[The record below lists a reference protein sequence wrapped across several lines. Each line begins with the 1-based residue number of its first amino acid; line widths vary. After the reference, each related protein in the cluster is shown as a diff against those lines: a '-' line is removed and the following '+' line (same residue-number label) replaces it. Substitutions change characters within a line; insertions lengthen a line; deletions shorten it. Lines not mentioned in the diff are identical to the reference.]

1 MRQRE
6 WQRGRILNGL
16 GLLAAAAL
24 ASFAGAATAAD
35 GPSLE
40 YNRDIRPIL
49 AENCFACHGPDSAAR
64 KADLRLDRREAAI
77 EAGAI
82 VAREPESSEL
92 IARINAKD
100 PKELMPPPKTT
111 KTLTAQR
118 ERDPAALDRRGR
130 RLSAAL
136 VADTAEA
143 ARPAEG
149 QGRVV
154 GPQPDR
160 PVRAGEAR
168 GERPA
173 SRPRG
178 RPPHARPSPE
188 PRPHR
193 PAASPRARRSV
204 RQDPSPEAYE
214 DLVTRLLD
222 SPRWGEHR
230 ARYWLD
236 AARYADTNGYHFDN
250 YREAWA
256 YRDWVIGAFNRNL
269 PFDRFTIEQLA
280 GDLLPGHTLDQQ
292 VASGFNRCNATTNE
306 GGVIPEEYKVLY
318 ARDRTET
325 TSLVWMGLT
334 AGCAVCHDHKFD
346 PITQR
351 EFYELS
357 AFFNNTT
364 QPTMD
369 GNVKDTPP
377 TVFVPAAA
385 DRRRWESLSAELS
398 DARGKLAARKSSA
411 RPDFDRWLAAA
422 KPDELAA
429 SVPAEGLRLATNAPA
444 PGAWPVSRFEVG
456 RCRRLREG
464 PGVLLRRL
472 DQAAEAGDDRLG
484 PGADGHHRR
493 LPRLGPLARGE
504 PRRHPHPP
512 QVARRRAQGRR
523 ARRGPGERLDP
534 RARHLRRLGQ
544 GRRGEDLHQRRAPG
558 DRRRRRR
565 PEAHDPHH
573 GPAQGRPAAHSGT
586 ARTAWRSSA

>member
-1 MRQRE
+1 M
-6 WQRGRILNGL
+6 
-16 GLLAAAAL
+16 AARAEIRSAWVSSRPRPWP
-24 ASFAGAATAAD
+24 SFAGTATAAD
-35 GPSLE
+35 RDRPGLE

-64 KADLRLDRREAAI
+64 KADLRLDRREAAV

-82 VAREPESSEL
+82 VPGEPGSSEL
-92 IARINAKD
+92 VARINAKD

-111 KTLTAQR
+111 KTLTAQ
-118 ERDPAALDRRGR
+118 EKETLRRW
-130 RLSAAL
+130 
-136 VADTAEA
+136 VAEGAEYQPHWSLIPPK
-143 ARPAEG
+143 RPALPK
-149 QGRVV
+149 VKDTSWV
-154 GPQPDR
+154 PQPDR
-160 PVRAGEAR
+160 PLRAGEAR
-168 GERPA
+168 AERPA
-173 SRPRG
+173 P
-178 RPPHARPSPE
+178 APE
-188 PRPHR
+188 ADRR
-193 PAASPRARRSV
+193 TLARRLSLDLTGLPPAPELV
-204 RQDPSPEAYE
+204 EAFVNDPAPRAYE

-256 YRDWVIGAFNRNL
+256 YRDWVIHAFNRNL

-306 GGVIPEEYKVLY
+306 GGVIPEEYTVLY

-385 DRRRWESLSAELS
+385 DRRRSAALTAELS
-398 DARGKLAARKSSA
+398 DVRGKLGARKDA
-411 RPDFDRWLAAA
+411 GRPDFDRWLAAA
-422 KPDELAA
+422 KPDELVA
-429 SVPAEGLRLATNAPA
+429 SVPGRGPEALGQSR
-444 PGAWPVSRFEVG
+444 GRPVARGPVRGG
-456 RCRRLREG
+456 RCRRFREG
-464 PGVLLRRL
+464 PGVLLRGL
-472 DQAAEAGDDRLG
+472 GQAAAQGHDRLRHR
-484 PGADGHHRR
+484 ADG
-493 LPRLGPLARGE
+493 
-504 PRRHPHPP
+504 
-512 QVARRRAQGRR
+512 
-523 ARRGPGERLDP
+523 
-534 RARHLRRLGQ
+534 
-544 GRRGEDLHQRRAPG
+544 
-558 DRRRRRR
+558 
-565 PEAHDPHH
+565 
-573 GPAQGRPAAHSGT
+573 
-586 ARTAWRSSA
+586 